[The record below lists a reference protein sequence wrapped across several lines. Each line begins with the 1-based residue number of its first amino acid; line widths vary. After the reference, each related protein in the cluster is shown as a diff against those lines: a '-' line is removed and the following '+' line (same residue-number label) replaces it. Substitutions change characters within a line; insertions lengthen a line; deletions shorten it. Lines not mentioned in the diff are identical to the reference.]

1 MPSCMTSCR
10 VLALAAHGSEGRAQ
24 NRLSGAR
31 FAPRTPTGA
40 RLPLLATIYSYKA
53 GLFFYLLPR

>member
-1 MPSCMTSCR
+1 MTSCR